1 MARYAGVMKTLP
13 WHAKLVL
20 ALLAFLPIYFGIAA
34 LGTRIGLLS
43 WQTGLLTMTLAGGT
57 ILIAVVALAALIAL
71 IFALRTQP
79 RRNGLVVLAVAGLIV
94 PGMIGAVFASA
105 RSKAA
110 DNPIHDISTDTANP
124 PAFSAETMA
133 AREESGANALSD
145 YQAPLGQVPLYNQG
159 ATPLDRELAVKSHA
173 QIITD
178 RDDRPAPLPLGRAS
192 RADGVAAVAAAMEEM
207 GLDDIRENAAT
218 GMVEGTAHTR
228 WFGFRDDVVAR
239 VSDAQIDFRSVSR
252 VGRSDLGAN
261 TARINDLRARTERLL
276 GSASRETMPQP

>member
-13 WHAKLVL
+13 WYAKLVL
-20 ALLAFLPIYFGIAA
+20 ALLAFLPIYFGVAA

-79 RRNGLVVLAVAGLIV
+79 RRNGLVVLAVVGLIV

-133 AREESGANALSD
+133 ARAESGANALSD
-145 YQAPLGQVPLYNQG
+145 YQAPLGQVPLYNEG

-218 GMVEGTAHTR
+218 GMVEGIAHTR